1 MNEAI
6 KAIVT
11 LSALN
16 ISGRLWDQ
24 ILWQGGAVRILG
36 QQPEIIFSLL
46 LNKSK
51 QLPFLTEDVFKI
63 LKAAEEKAYGID
75 AFLKTGGQILGAL
88 GPHELGKLNRAA
100 SPLLCAY
107 LRGNRELV
115 RTSPTVAI
123 IGTRDPS
130 LRGKERAFEIAN
142 TLSSAGC
149 LVVSGGANGI
159 DMAAH
164 EGALAAGGET
174 LVVLGDPINA
184 QYDERPLRIRNLKP
198 AAKVSTLTVFGPWVG
213 INRTLFVVRNQYV
226 AALADAILIVEGK
239 LDSGT
244 LHTAR
249 FARKIGVPVWVIPG
263 DPDNPLAGAA
273 NLLLQEGEAKALIK
287 PEHLLKS
294 LGISAVKAKINAPIF
309 PETKKVE
316 IKAITGPHADL
327 ITLFTQAG
335 GRITL
340 DFLCDQ
346 MGKPISLLQKDLL
359 ELELLGTIRKD
370 GSEFVLNEVFFG

>member
-24 ILWQGGAVRILG
+24 ILWHGGAAQILSR
-36 QQPEIIFSLL
+36 QPEIIFSLL
-46 LNKSK
+46 LHKNK
-51 QLPFLTEDVFKI
+51 QLSFHGEDIFKI
-63 LKAAEEKAYGID
+63 LQAADEKAQGVT
-75 AFLKTGGQILGAL
+75 AFLKSGGQILGAL
-88 GPHELGKLNRAA
+88 GPHELGKLNRA
-100 SPLLCAY
+100 SPPLLCAY

-115 RTSPTVAI
+115 RTGPTVAI
-123 IGTRDPS
+123 IGTREPS
-130 LRGKERAFEIAN
+130 SRGKERAFDVAK
-142 TLSSAGC
+142 TLSTAGC
-149 LVVSGGANGI
+149 LVISGGANGI
-159 DMAAH
+159 DIAAH

-174 LVVLGDPINA
+174 LVILADPLNA
-184 QYDERPLRIRNLKP
+184 HHDERPLRIRNLKP
-198 AAKVSTLTVFGPWVG
+198 AAKVSTLSVFGPWVG
-213 INRTLFVVRNQYV
+213 INRSLFVSRNQYV

-273 NLLLQEGEAKALIK
+273 NLLLQEGEAKALIE
-287 PEHLLKS
+287 PENLLKS

-370 GSEFVLNEVFFG
+370 GSEFVLT

>member
-1 MNEAI
+1 MNESI

-24 ILWQGGAVRILG
+24 ILWHGGAEQILLRK
-36 QQPEIIFSLL
+36 PEIIFSLL

-51 QLPFLTEDVFKI
+51 QIPFLNEDIFKI
-63 LKAAEEKAYGID
+63 LKKAQEKAQGVST
-75 AFLKTGGQILGAL
+75 FLKSGGHILGAL
-88 GPHELGKLNRAA
+88 GPHELGKLNRAS

-115 RTSPTVAI
+115 RTIPTIAI

-130 LRGKERAFEIAN
+130 IRGQERAFDIAH

-149 LVVSGGANGI
+149 LIASGGANGI

-164 EGALAAGGET
+164 EGALTAGGET
-174 LVVLGDPINA
+174 LVVLADPLTVR
-184 QYDERPLRIRNLKP
+184 QDERPMRIRNLKP
-198 AAKVSTLTVFGPWVG
+198 AEKVSTLCVFGPWVG
-213 INRTLFVVRNQYV
+213 VNRSLFVSRNQYI

-249 FARKIGVPVWVIPG
+249 FARRIGVPVWVIPG

-273 NLLLQEGEAKALIK
+273 NLLLQEGEAKAFIQ
-287 PEHLLKS
+287 PEHLLKN
-294 LGISAVKAKINAPIF
+294 LGVSAIKSKIDAQIF
-309 PETKKVE
+309 HETKKIE
-316 IKAITGPHADL
+316 IKTITGMYTDL
-327 ITLFTQAG
+327 ITIFSENG
-335 GRITL
+335 GRTTL

-346 MGKPISLLQKDLL
+346 IGKPISLLQKDLL

-370 GSEFVLNEVFFG
+370 GAEFVLTEV